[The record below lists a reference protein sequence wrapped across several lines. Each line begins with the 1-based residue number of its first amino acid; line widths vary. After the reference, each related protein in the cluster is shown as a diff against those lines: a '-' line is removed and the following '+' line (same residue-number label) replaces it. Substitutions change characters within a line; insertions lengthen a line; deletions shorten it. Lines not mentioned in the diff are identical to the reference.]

1 MMTPLYRVTGTV
13 PADSPLSRL
22 AGRTI
27 TLPAHDPAG
36 ARRRAGEL
44 RQAGAVP
51 VVWQIPPVPW
61 SWITWGLTSGV
72 IASALAGVA
81 AILAEDT
88 EAAWTAAGSMIL
100 LGLALFPA
108 LTHLEMEAGA

>member
-1 MMTPLYRVTGTV
+1 MMTTLYRVTGTL
-13 PADSPLSRL
+13 PADSPLRQL
-22 AGRTI
+22 AGHTI
-27 TLPAHDPAG
+27 TLPAHDPDD

-61 SWITWGLTSGV
+61 SWIAWGLTSGV
-72 IASALAGVA
+72 IASALAAVGAV
-81 AILAEDT
+81 LADDT

-100 LGLALFPA
+100 LGLALFPT
-108 LTHLEMEAGA
+108 LTHLEMDA